1 MITME
6 VPCQYGWICPQCHR
20 VYSPWQGQCLYCG
33 GMEVVTTQGNTT
45 PPLTSIPTP
54 NIEVAKDRMHITY
67 ATETV

>member
-6 VPCQYGWICPQCHR
+6 APHQYGWICPQCHR
-20 VYSPWQGQCLYCG
+20 VYSPWQSQCLYCG

-45 PPLTSIPTP
+45 PPLTSIPMP
-54 NIEVAKDRMHITY
+54 NTEVVKDRMHITY